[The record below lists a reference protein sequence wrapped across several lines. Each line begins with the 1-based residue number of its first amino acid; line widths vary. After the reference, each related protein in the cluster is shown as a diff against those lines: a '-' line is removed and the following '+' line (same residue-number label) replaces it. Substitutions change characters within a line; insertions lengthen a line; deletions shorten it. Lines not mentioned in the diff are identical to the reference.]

1 MANMQKL
8 GLGATAK
15 VLEHNERTQ
24 DNGKEH
30 SNKEI
35 DNSRTHLNY
44 SLCEREGGGYAYL
57 KKRLDEVEHLDF
69 SKRTGKNEIKTSCN
83 WCITLPTDVPEE
95 RERDFF
101 EKTFEFLQEKYGAE
115 NILSAVVHKDET
127 QPHLHFS
134 FVPVVKDVEEDTGA
148 ITERLCA
155 KEVVTR
161 GELQSFHTKLSKR
174 IESEMGQEFAV
185 LNGKTAGGNLSIIEM
200 KLQKAVSELAV
211 MQAQVVT
218 QEELKKVS
226 SQVSTLIADVQEQ
239 FQQLDVKLK
248 EKKWYKLDGDKAKY
262 EQLKGNVEQLK
273 NVTES
278 VTKLANNLI
287 TGVNAIGGK
296 IEQVAEELKTNLK
309 KSNANI
315 ERRFKRTERNLER
328 EKTRLVE
335 KESNIDTTVE
345 KKVNRKIEEKQD
357 ELTAIDNQIEMK
369 SHQLT
374 RIDRGIKNRLINS
387 EYQDIIENQ
396 KQSEMYIQQQIELI
410 RVQNENK
417 KEVKSNGY
425 SSIYENTE
433 R

>member
-44 SLCEREGGGYAYL
+44 SLCKREGGGFAYL
-57 KKRLDEVEHLDF
+57 KKRLDEVKHLNL
-69 SKRTGKNEIKTSCN
+69 SSRTGKNEIKTSCN
-83 WCITLPTDVPEE
+83 WCVTLPTDVPEE
-95 RERDFF
+95 REREFF
-101 EKTFEFLQEKYGAE
+101 ERTYEFLQEKYGAE
-115 NILSAVVHKDET
+115 NVLSAVVHKDET

-134 FVPVVKDVEEDTGA
+134 FIPVVKDVDEDTGA

-161 GELQSFHTKLSKR
+161 GKLQSFHTELSKH
-174 IESEMGQEFAV
+174 IESEMGQEFGV
-185 LNGKTAGGNLSIIEM
+185 LNGKTVGGNLSIIEM
-200 KLQKAVSELAV
+200 KLQKAISEMAV
-211 MQAQVVT
+211 MKAQMVT
-218 QEELKKVS
+218 QEELNKVT
-226 SQVSTLIADVQEQ
+226 SQVRTLIADVQEQ
-239 FQQLDVKLK
+239 FQQLDAKLK
-248 EKKWYKLDGDKAKY
+248 EKKWYKFDGDKAKY

-278 VTKLANNLI
+278 VTNFANNLI
-287 TGVNAIGGK
+287 TGASAIGGK
-296 IEQVAEELKTNLK
+296 VEQIAEELRVELK

-328 EKTRLVE
+328 EKSRIIE
-335 KESNIDTTVE
+335 KENNVDVIIE
-345 KKVNRKIEEKQD
+345 KKFKQKVEEKIEEV
-357 ELTAIDNQIEMK
+357 TAIDNQIEMK
-369 SHQLT
+369 NNQLT
-374 RIDRGIKNRLINS
+374 RIERGIKDRLINS

-396 KQSEMYIQQQIELI
+396 KQSEMYIQQQIEI
-410 RVQNENK
+410 VKQQNK

-425 SSIYENTE
+425 SSIYEKSE